1 MLEIWQLDESLWFP
15 SPHQAL
21 AEPNGLLAVGGDLS
35 AERLLLAYRSG
46 IFPWF
51 NEDEPPL
58 WWSPNPRMV
67 LYPEH
72 IKVSRSLGKRLKRGD
87 FELTLDRC
95 FDQVIHSCA
104 SLREHTTGTWITP
117 AMETAYNELHQRGYA
132 HSVEAWQDGKLV
144 GGLYGLALGGLFFGE
159 SMFSRATDAS
169 KAALVF
175 LARHLHARG
184 FRLIDCQVYSAHLAS
199 LGAQPIPRAS
209 FLQELAAHSNRPLK
223 FMDADPP
230 QEQTGDH

>member
-15 SPHQAL
+15 SPHRAL
-21 AEPNGLLAVGGDLS
+21 VEPNGLLAVGGDLS
-35 AERLLLAYRSG
+35 ADRLLLAYRSG

-51 NEDEPPL
+51 NEGEPPL
-58 WWSPNPRMV
+58 WWSPDPRMV

-87 FELTLDRC
+87 FELTLDQC
-95 FDQVIHSCA
+95 FDQVIHGCA

-117 AMETAYNELHQRGYA
+117 AMETAYNDLHQRGHA

-175 LARHLHARG
+175 LARHLQARG

-199 LGAQPIPRAS
+199 LGAQPIPRSA
-209 FLQELAAHSNRPLK
+209 FLQELAAHGNRPLG
-223 FMDADPP
+223 FTDSNP
-230 QEQTGDH
+230 